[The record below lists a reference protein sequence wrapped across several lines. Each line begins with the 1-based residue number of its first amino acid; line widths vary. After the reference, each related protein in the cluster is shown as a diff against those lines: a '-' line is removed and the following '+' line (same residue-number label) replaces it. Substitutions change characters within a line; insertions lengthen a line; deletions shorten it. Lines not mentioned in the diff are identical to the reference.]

1 MTPDAV
7 PPRRPRVAIAEDNY
21 LVREGTRQLL
31 EIGGAVEVT
40 AAVGTAVELLA
51 AVAADPPDAV
61 ITDIRMPPGHRL
73 EGITAALEIRRR
85 HPRVGVVVL
94 SNHAD
99 DEYALQLFAHGTAGL
114 GYLLKERVGDRA
126 ELLRA
131 IAETAAGRSVI
142 DPCVVEALVR
152 RRISDERDGTAP
164 LATLTPRERTVLD
177 QMAAGLSNTAIA
189 QRLHL
194 SRSAI
199 EKHVNAIFSKLG
211 LVDEP
216 ATHRRVA
223 AVVTYLSEASAPQ
236 QE

>member
-1 MTPDAV
+1 V
-7 PPRRPRVAIAEDNY
+7 VIAEDNY

-31 EIGGAVEVT
+31 EIGGAVQVT

-61 ITDIRMPPGHRL
+61 VTDIRMPPGHRL

-85 HPRVGVVVL
+85 HREVGVVVL

-99 DEYALQLFAHGTAGL
+99 DEYALQLFADGTAGL
-114 GYLLKERVGDRA
+114 AYLLKERVGDRA

-131 IAETAAGRSVI
+131 ITETAAGRSVI
-142 DPCVVEALVR
+142 DPVVVESLVR
-152 RRISDERDGTAP
+152 RRISEERDGTASA
-164 LATLTPRERTVLD
+164 LSTLTPRERTVLD

-189 QRLHL
+189 ERLHL

-199 EKHVNAIFSKLG
+199 EKHVSAIFTKLG

-223 AVVTYLSEASAPQ
+223 AVVTYLADDSALPRGRRDPGTR
-236 QE
+236 